1 VKAGA
6 GTREGAQYNPSMSRP
21 RASPALAMGLGPRSI
36 ALATLLLFGNC
47 GHPDLPADPGKIVV
61 RAPCEGRVTDTAA
74 HPMTAVAKPS
84 KGETYVDP
92 AFGTSITRVTAA
104 DPREGPNA
112 VIKTLY
118 STMPA
123 WNADESLL
131 LLWHREQG
139 HELYNGEEP
148 YGFIR
153 ALPLQSPTDIEQVLW
168 DPIDP
173 NVLYYPSNYNAVPR
187 FMEHRVRPT
196 DSDRV
201 LHDFRSPPT
210 NCPVDWGQLLRLG
223 ADPQWMGWG
232 PRKIV
237 GLRCGETVFLYS
249 ITEDAVLSVTTARGT
264 PNAPIAA
271 PSETS
276 AVIDG
281 FVLDL
286 RLNIQ
291 RRLLM
296 ANPYEHASIGR
307 TKAGYDTW
315 NAVAFDGSDIGSLVS
330 HRLDTGDR
338 KVIIGPATGY
348 PYPPSS
354 THISGVAQQAPGW
367 VAVGIVGQHTGAT
380 PLDNEIVLANLDTG
394 QVCRVAHAR
403 TYAGT
408 TSDGRWGYWSE
419 THLVISPTATR
430 VLFNSDWMN
439 GPTVDTY
446 VVDLRKARR

>member
-1 VKAGA
+1 M
-6 GTREGAQYNPSMSRP
+6 R
-21 RASPALAMGLGPRSI
+21 
-36 ALATLLLFGNC
+36 TL
-47 GHPDLPADPGKIVV
+47 
-61 RAPCEGRVTDTAA
+61 
-74 HPMTAVAKPS
+74 S
-84 KGETYVDP
+84 
-92 AFGTSITRVTAA
+92 
-104 DPREGPNA
+104 
-112 VIKTLY
+112 
-118 STMPA
+118 
-123 WNADESLL
+123 
-131 LLWHREQG
+131 
-139 HELYNGEEP
+139 
-148 YGFIR
+148 
-153 ALPLQSPTDIEQVLW
+153 LQSPTDIEQVLW

-173 NVLYYPSNYNAVPR
+173 NLLYYPSNYNAVPR
-187 FMEHRVRPT
+187 LMEHRVRPA

-237 GLRCGETVFLYS
+237 GLRCGDTVFLYS
-249 ITEDAVLSVTTARGT
+249 ISEDAVLAVTTAHGT
-264 PNAPIAA
+264 PNAPIVA
-271 PSETS
+271 PSESS
-276 AVIDG
+276 AIIDG

-291 RRLLM
+291 RRLVM

-354 THISGVAQQAPGW
+354 THISGVAHHAPGW
-367 VAVGIVGQHTGAT
+367 VAVGIVGQHRGAT

-403 TYAGT
+403 TFAGT
-408 TSDGRWGYWSE
+408 SSDGRWGYWSE
-419 THLVISPTATR
+419 THVVISPTATR

-446 VVDLRKARR
+446 VVDLRKTRR

>member
-1 VKAGA
+1 
-6 GTREGAQYNPSMSRP
+6 MLRP
-21 RASPALAMGLGPRSI
+21 RTSAP
-36 ALATLLLFGNC
+36 LATCLGYRFLVLSALLAFGSC
-47 GHPDLPADPGKIVV
+47 GSSDKPTDPGQIVTQ
-61 RAPCEGRVTDTAA
+61 APCEGRVTNTAA
-74 HPMTAVAKPS
+74 HPMTPLPKP
-84 KGETYVDP
+84 KRGAAYVDP
-92 AFGTSITRVTAA
+92 AFGTFITRVTDA
-104 DPREGPNA
+104 DPREGQNA

-118 STMPA
+118 ATMPA

-131 LLWHREQG
+131 ILWHREHG
-139 HELYNGEEP
+139 HELYQGDEP

-153 ALPLQSPTDIEQVLW
+153 SLPLQSPTDIEQVLW

-173 NVLYYPSNYNAVPR
+173 NVLYYPSNYNALPR
-187 FMEHRVRPT
+187 LMEHRVRPT

-201 LHDFRSPPT
+201 IHDFQGPPT

-237 GLRCGETVFLYS
+237 GLRCGNTVFLYS
-249 ITEDAVLSVTTARGT
+249 IAEDRVLAVSRAEGT
-264 PNAPIAA
+264 PNAPIVA
-271 PSETS
+271 PSETM
-276 AVIDG
+276 AIIDG

-286 RLNIQ
+286 GLRIQ

-307 TKAGYDTW
+307 AKAGYDTW
-315 NAVAFDGSDIGSLVS
+315 NAVAFDGADVGSLVS
-330 HRLDTGDR
+330 HRLDTGER

-354 THISGVAQQAPGW
+354 THVSGVAQKAPGW
-367 VAVGIVGQHTGAT
+367 VAVGIVGQHTGQT
-380 PLDNEIVLANLDTG
+380 PLDNEIVLANVDTG

-403 TYAGT
+403 TFAGT
-408 TSDGRWGYWSE
+408 TSEGRWGYWSE
-419 THLVISPTATR
+419 THVVISPSATR

-446 VVDLRKARR
+446 VVDLRKVRR